1 MMRIL
6 VVDDDADFAWS
17 QVMLLKLFGHEVDV
31 CTVGTEAIGVIERT
45 RPDVV
50 LLDLAMPRICGLD
63 ISEELQRRPE
73 LRPRL
78 LAAVTGFES
87 AELHAQAAAAGFD
100 QYFVK
105 PIELAKLQT
114 SLETLQLKDRRSK

>member
-1 MMRIL
+1 MRIL

-17 QVMLLKLFGHEVDV
+17 QVMLLKLFGYEVDV
-31 CTVGTEAIGVIERT
+31 CTVGTEAIGVIEQT

-63 ISEELQRRPE
+63 IAEELQRRPE